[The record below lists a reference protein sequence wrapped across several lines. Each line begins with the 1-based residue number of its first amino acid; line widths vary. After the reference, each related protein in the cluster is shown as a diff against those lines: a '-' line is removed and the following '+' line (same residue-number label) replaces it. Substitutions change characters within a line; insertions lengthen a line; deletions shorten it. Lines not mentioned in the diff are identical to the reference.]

1 MGNCGTVVLHDIH
14 LDDKSLHCW
23 FSEHIPSPSTLL
35 TPLQLIYYTR
45 LPLGRNSMFGLKAA
59 AGTLAITWVICM
71 LASLEECQPL
81 SLAWQVSPHAP
92 KCAVSG
98 TFNLVSDNF
107 LTHIHRQL

>member
-1 MGNCGTVVLHDIH
+1 MTYIWTIKACIVGSPNTFRH
-14 LDDKSLHCW
+14 SLLLL
-23 FSEHIPSPSTLL
+23 TLL
-35 TPLQLIYYTR
+35 KLIYYTR

-81 SLAWQVSPHAP
+81 SLAWQASPHAP

-98 TFNLVSDNF
+98 AFNLVSHDF
-107 LTHIHRQL
+107 LTHPQTAVS